1 MGADRLPPRGI
12 LRVGL
17 TGGIASGKS
26 TVAARLAEHGIPVLD
41 ADRVV
46 HDLYLPGA
54 SGARAVA
61 EEFGAALLDPEGAVD
76 RSRLAE
82 RVFADSAALARLNSR
97 IHPLVLQAQERW
109 FEARQKAGD
118 ALGVVE
124 ATLLVETGGRQRYDV
139 VIVVSAPEGVR
150 LERAVRRSGEIHR
163 EGLRRRIAAQMR
175 DEEREKSADI
185 VLRTDGTKEELLVR
199 VDALAA
205 RLRERARRP
214 APQGASPNRPPE
226 ISR

>member
-1 MGADRLPPRGI
+1 MGADPPPPRRV

-54 SGARAVA
+54 AGTRAVA
-61 EEFGAALLDPEGAVD
+61 EEFGAALLDREGAVD

-82 RVFADSAALARLNSR
+82 RVFADPEALARLNAR

-109 FEARQKAGD
+109 FEARQEASD

-139 VIVVSAPEGVR
+139 VIAVSAPEEVR
-150 LERAVRRSGEIHR
+150 LERAVRRSGEFHR

-175 DEEREKSADI
+175 DAEREKSADI

-199 VDALAA
+199 VDELAA
-205 RLRERARRP
+205 RLREMARRLLP
-214 APQGASPNRPPE
+214 HGASPNRPPE
-226 ISR
+226 SSR